1 MVGAKLYTRKSFVYF
16 HLVMYGVLALA
27 GGVLLGQA
35 ISRGEKPSGLLGFVV
50 VFGMGMFIMT
60 LVKSRRPQISVYKDF
75 MELRQSRMP
84 QLVRYRNLVAVSRP
98 DQKRLVLTLQEDND
112 RKYVTVWLKDLA
124 ESDVDPLA
132 DFLAKQR
139 GKG

>member
-75 MELRQSRMP
+75 MELRQSRTP